1 MTRALAEE
9 ELAALYRD
17 ADVALVLPL
26 RSAGTQHSLNGFKPS
41 LILYRDGMNLTGKE
55 FVSCRIY
62 RGKPGVLLLSPFIGA
77 AEIMQVGRGV
87 SSQTVRSC
95 DAGGAHCQPVRG
107 VQGGRLPPQV
117 TRQYNHKL
125 DLP

>member
-26 RSAGTQHSLNGFKPS
+26 RSAGSQHSLNGFKPS
-41 LILYRDGMNLTGKE
+41 LISSRDGMNLTGKE

-87 SSQTVRSC
+87 STQTVRGC

-107 VQGGRLPPQV
+107 VPGGGLPPQV
-117 TRQYNHKL
+117 TSQYNHKL

>member
-26 RSAGTQHSLNGFKPS
+26 RSAGSQHSLNGFKPS
-41 LILYRDGMNLTGKE
+41 LILSRDGMNLTGKE

-77 AEIMQVGRGV
+77 AEIMQVRPPGV

-95 DAGGAHCQPVRG
+95 DAGVVP
-107 VQGGRLPPQV
+107 LI
-117 TRQYNHKL
+117 
-125 DLP
+125 D

>member
-26 RSAGTQHSLNGFKPS
+26 RSAGSQHSLNGFKPS
-41 LILYRDGMNLTGKE
+41 LILSRDGMNLTGKE

-77 AEIMQVGRGV
+77 AEIMQVGPPGV
-87 SSQTVRSC
+87 SSSASKSC
-95 DAGGAHCQPVRG
+95 FRIPSEGS
-107 VQGGRLPPQV
+107 
-117 TRQYNHKL
+117 
-125 DLP
+125 